1 LIEDLKE
8 EGISVNP
15 IWDMLMPSDKE
26 LRVGCNERWNEYFG
40 ISFSNQREGLKD
52 FKILTFSLIKGTV
65 SGSWIEF
72 GYTFLLHPIL
82 WVQLSDLILAKDILN
97 MILDMKRIESKE
109 RLQVVPCSKHDLL
122 RASGMYFDKVSDV
135 IDPIPECY
143 PNPVFLGLM
152 LLQVALAVHRP
163 NLWLGF
169 FTFCFLSPFIQVS

>member
-1 LIEDLKE
+1 
-8 EGISVNP
+8 
-15 IWDMLMPSDKE
+15 M
-26 LRVGCNERWNEYFG
+26 
-40 ISFSNQREGLKD
+40 
-52 FKILTFSLIKGTV
+52 
-65 SGSWIEF
+65 
-72 GYTFLLHPIL
+72 
-82 WVQLSDLILAKDILN
+82 QLSDLILAKDILN